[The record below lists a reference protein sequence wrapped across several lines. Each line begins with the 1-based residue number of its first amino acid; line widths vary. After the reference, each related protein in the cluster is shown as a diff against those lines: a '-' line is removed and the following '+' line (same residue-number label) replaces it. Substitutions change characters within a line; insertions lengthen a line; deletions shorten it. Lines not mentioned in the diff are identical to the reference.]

1 MIFTLTSHETE
12 TILSPEVQQH
22 KTLLQNSP
30 DATCNTQQVS
40 GGVVVTGRT
49 FTLDYLNIIK

>member
-22 KTLLQNSP
+22 KTLQQNSP